1 MICAGIS
8 GHFHVE
14 ELEEVQSRGNFT
26 LLIFLFCFSPRK
38 RLKHVEVNTLL
49 YTQLD
54 HISDL
59 VTKQVRFQRV
69 RENPVEIGLTLGW
82 GAERKGNWAKVTSL
96 QDVLPSRFDAWLSR
110 DFRRMSRCSSSLLL
124 CLSYKTAP
132 EEAALIEPSSLLE
145 VPLAYIRS
153 HSRLI

>member
-14 ELEEVQSRGNFT
+14 ELEDVQNRRNFT
-26 LLIFLFCFSPRK
+26 LLILLFRFPARE
-38 RLKHVEVNTLL
+38 RLKLLKVKTLL

-69 RENPVEIGLTLGW
+69 RENHVEIGLTLGW
-82 GAERKGNWAKVTSL
+82 GAERKGNWTKVTSL
-96 QDVLPSRFDAWLSR
+96 QDVLPSRFDAWLSG

-145 VPLAYIRS
+145 VPMAYIRS